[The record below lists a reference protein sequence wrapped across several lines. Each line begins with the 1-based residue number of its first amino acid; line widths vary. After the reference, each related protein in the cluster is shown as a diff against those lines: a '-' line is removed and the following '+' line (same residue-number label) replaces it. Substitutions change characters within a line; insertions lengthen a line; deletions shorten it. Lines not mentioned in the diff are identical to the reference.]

1 MTIVLEAK
9 NVNKSY
15 FAGKNNEQAVLKNVN
30 LQVQA
35 GEFVSIMG
43 PSGCGKSTLLYTI
56 SGMDKMTSGS
66 VAIQGQELGGLSEEQ
81 LAQLRLSK
89 MGFVFQQSGF
99 LKNLSL
105 LDNIILPAYRAKRE
119 SRAAIV
125 RRASDLMQRT
135 GIAELAAADKSEV
148 SGGQLQR
155 AAICRALINQPDIL
169 FGDEP
174 TGALNSKS
182 SDEVMAILTELN
194 QAAGT
199 TIMLV
204 THDAKVAAK
213 TQRVLFM
220 LDGCIVGERVMG
232 RLGQRGQLGQADLKE
247 REANLSSWLADMGF

>member
-1 MTIVLEAK
+1 MMTIVLEAK

-15 FAGKNNEQAVLKNVN
+15 SVGKNNEQAVLKNVN
-30 LQVQA
+30 LQLQA

-66 VAIQGQELGGLSEEQ
+66 VAIQGQELGSLSEER

-105 LDNIILPAYRAKRE
+105 LDNIILPAYMAKRE
-119 SRAAIV
+119 SRAAIE
-125 RRASDLMQRT
+125 RRASELMQRT
-135 GIAELAAADKSEV
+135 GIAELANADKTEV

-155 AAICRALINQPDIL
+155 AAICRALINQPEIV

-174 TGALNSKS
+174 TGALNSKA

-194 QAAGT
+194 HAGT

-220 LDGCIVGERVMG
+220 LDGRIVGERV
-232 RLGQRGQLGQADLKE
+232 LGQAELKV
-247 REANLSSWLADMGF
+247 REAKLSSWLAEMGF

>member
-15 FAGKNNEQAVLKNVN
+15 SVGKNNEQAVLKNVN
-30 LQVQA
+30 LQLQA

-66 VAIQGQELGGLSEEQ
+66 VAIQGQELGSLSEER

-105 LDNIILPAYRAKRE
+105 LDNIILPAYVAKRE
-119 SRAAIV
+119 SRAAID
-125 RRASDLMQRT
+125 RRASELMQRT
-135 GIAELAAADKSEV
+135 GIAELANADKAEV

-155 AAICRALINQPDIL
+155 AAICRALINQPEIV

-174 TGALNSKS
+174 TGALNSKA
-182 SDEVMAILTELN
+182 SDEVMAILTDLN
-194 QAAGT
+194 HAGT
-199 TIMLV
+199 TILLV

-220 LDGCIVGERVMG
+220 LDGRIVGERV
-232 RLGQRGQLGQADLKE
+232 LGQAELKV
-247 REANLSSWLADMGF
+247 REAKLSSWLAEMGF

>member
-15 FAGKNNEQAVLKNVN
+15 SVGKNNEQAVLKNVN
-30 LQVQA
+30 LQLQA

-66 VAIQGQELGGLSEEQ
+66 VAIQGQELGSLSEER

-105 LDNIILPAYRAKRE
+105 LDNIILPAYMAKRE
-119 SRAAIV
+119 SRAAIE
-125 RRASDLMQRT
+125 RRASELMQRT
-135 GIAELAAADKSEV
+135 GIAELANADKTEV

-155 AAICRALINQPDIL
+155 AAICRALINQPEIV

-174 TGALNSKS
+174 TGALNSKA

-194 QAAGT
+194 HAGT

-220 LDGCIVGERVMG
+220 LDGRIVGERV
-232 RLGQRGQLGQADLKE
+232 LGQAELKV
-247 REANLSSWLADMGF
+247 REAKLSSWLAEMGF

>member
-15 FAGKNNEQAVLKNVN
+15 SVGRNNEQSVLKNVN
-30 LQVQA
+30 LQLQA

-66 VAIQGQELGGLSEEQ
+66 VAIQGQEIGSLSEER

-89 MGFVFQQSGF
+89 MGFIFQQSGF

-105 LDNIILPAYRAKRE
+105 LDNMILPAYMAKRE
-119 SRAAIV
+119 SRAVID
-125 RRASDLMQRT
+125 RRASELMQRT
-135 GIAELAAADKSEV
+135 GIAGLANADKAEV

-155 AAICRALINQPDIL
+155 AAICRALINQPDIV

-174 TGALNSKS
+174 TGALNSKA

-194 QAAGT
+194 HTGT

-220 LDGCIVGERVMG
+220 LDGRIVGERV
-232 RLGQRGQLGQADLKE
+232 LGQLGQAELKV
-247 REANLSSWLADMGF
+247 REAKLSSWLAEMGF